1 MPTMQ
6 TDFWG
11 TESVAGNVVD
21 RIDFLLETCPEARD
35 SYMTLIA
42 RYWLQFDGL
51 SALLAQ
57 GMSEKDFQVWF
68 EFRATSP
75 KTIQNRAME
84 IQRRKAHLDA
94 SPAVLK
100 TRARQATAGPVR

>member
-1 MPTMQ
+1 MQ

-21 RIDFLLETCPEARD
+21 RIDFLLETFPEARD

-42 RYWLQFDGL
+42 
-51 SALLAQ
+51 
-57 GMSEKDFQVWF
+57 
-68 EFRATSP
+68 RATSP

-100 TRARQATAGPVR
+100 TRARQAKAGPVR